1 MKIAL
6 MGFAGSGKTFLAK
19 YLSEK
24 LNIPV
29 MHLDEVKYTKE
40 WKPIPDEKVLPIVSD
55 FLKKDDWI
63 MDGNYTYLFQ
73 KERLDAADKIILLLL
88 PPIPCLLRCI
98 RRRKDRRA
106 EGYTNDTNLWFIQF
120 VLFEGRSKERRKNY
134 SRIQEIY
141 QDKVICLRSQKEIDR
156 FIQSVEENGLS
167 LPPSIE

>member
-1 MKIAL
+1 MKIVL
-6 MGFAGSGKTFLAK
+6 MGYAGSGKTFLAK

-24 LNIPV
+24 QNIPV

-73 KERLDAADKIILLLL
+73 KERLDAADQIILLLL
-88 PPIPCLLRCI
+88 PRLSCLLRCI

-120 VLFEGRSKERRKNY
+120 VLFEGRNQERRKNY
-134 SRIQEIY
+134 ARIMEAY
-141 QDKVICLRSQKEIDR
+141 PDKVTLLRSQKDIDR
-156 FIQSVEENGLS
+156 FIQSIENGG
-167 LPPSIE
+167 LPLPSKE